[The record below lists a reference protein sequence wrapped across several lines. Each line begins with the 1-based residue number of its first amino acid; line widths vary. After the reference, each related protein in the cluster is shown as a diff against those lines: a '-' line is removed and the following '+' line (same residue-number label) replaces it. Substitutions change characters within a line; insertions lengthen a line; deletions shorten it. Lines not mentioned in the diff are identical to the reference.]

1 MYKLIR
7 FYNQNRKQIIKIILI
22 IVFIIGII
30 QLLNYLISKNNNSD
44 NNIQTNTSYVN
55 NQTSE
60 IVSNKSLV
68 SGQSLSSMT
77 IKEDNEIIKQF
88 VEFCN
93 KGDVNSAYELLTD
106 ECKESMFPTIEDFE
120 RIYCS
125 YIFTSYQTYTIENWT
140 SDTYQVRYTGDI
152 LGTGDLDNNVTKQD
166 YITVVNK
173 DGEKKLNINNYI
185 GRKNLKRITNHND
198 IEITVTTIDTYM
210 DYEIYN
216 LSIQNKSGK
225 DILLD
230 TKDDTKSIYLLDSKD
245 MKYYFYNNEISENKL
260 LVKNDFTRS
269 LQIKFMNSYSS
280 SRKIKNLVFS
290 KMVLDYS
297 EYKNLENKE
306 NYDYYQFIVEA
317 N

>member
-68 SGQSLSSMT
+68 SGQSLSSTT

-185 GRKNLKRITNHND
+185 GREILNKEIENND
-198 IEITVTTIDTYM
+198 IILNLIQKDIYM
-210 DYEIYN
+210 DYEVYKITIKNNTGKSILLAPEDKTNTIYLQNTNGGKFYAASSELLKEELLLENNYIHTIDVKFNKTYSYSNNIECLAFSNVVLDYEEYLNLDDKDKYEDIYN
-216 LSIQNKSGK
+216 L
-225 DILLD
+225 
-230 TKDDTKSIYLLDSKD
+230 
-245 MKYYFYNNEISENKL
+245 
-260 LVKNDFTRS
+260 
-269 LQIKFMNSYSS
+269 QI
-280 SRKIKNLVFS
+280 NL
-290 KMVLDYS
+290 
-297 EYKNLENKE
+297 
-306 NYDYYQFIVEA
+306 
-317 N
+317 